1 MTQASTIDEQVI
13 ALLQVHAGDGVEISP
28 DTNIIADTK
37 MDSVAV
43 MDFVMELE
51 DHLDITIPL
60 NRLADVVTVEDLLAA
75 VRQLRGQ
82 QE

>member
-1 MTQASTIDEQVI
+1 MTTGTDIDTEVMN
-13 ALLQVHAGDGVEISP
+13 LLRGHVSEGVEI
-28 DTNIIADTK
+28 TLQTKIVGDTK

-60 NRLADVVTVEDLLAA
+60 NRLADVTTVEDLIVA
-75 VRQLRGQ
+75 VRPLASD
-82 QE
+82 